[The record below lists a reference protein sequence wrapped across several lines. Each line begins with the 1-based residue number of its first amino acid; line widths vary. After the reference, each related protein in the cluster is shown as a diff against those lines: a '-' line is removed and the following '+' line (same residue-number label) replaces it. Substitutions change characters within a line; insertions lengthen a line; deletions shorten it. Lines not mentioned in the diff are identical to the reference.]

1 MVSTT
6 NTICQVENDKITPPK
21 AGANTGATPL
31 TNMSKAKNF
40 VNCLPLYKSLD
51 IALEITAPAPPQ
63 KPCTNLKMIIHQIL
77 FTKIIPKLANVNN
90 NIAIISGC
98 LRPME
103 SEIGP
108 VNKFPTAKPIINKDK
123 VNCAFEVVVLKSV

>member
-63 KPCTNLKMIIHQIL
+63 NLAQIL
-77 FTKIIPKLANVNN
+77 NDHPPNIVYKNN
-90 NIAIISGC
+90 S
-98 LRPME
+98 
-103 SEIGP
+103 
-108 VNKFPTAKPIINKDK
+108 
-123 VNCAFEVVVLKSV
+123 

>member
-63 KPCTNLKMIIHQIL
+63 NLAQIL
-77 FTKIIPKLANVNN
+77 K
-90 NIAIISGC
+90 
-98 LRPME
+98 
-103 SEIGP
+103 
-108 VNKFPTAKPIINKDK
+108 
-123 VNCAFEVVVLKSV
+123 

>member
-1 MVSTT
+1 
-6 NTICQVENDKITPPK
+6 CQVENDKITPPK

-77 FTKIIPKLANVNN
+77 FTKIIPNLANLNKIN
-90 NIAIISGC
+90 PITTW
-98 LRPME
+98 LLPPMK
-103 SEIGP
+103 SEIGS
-108 VNKFPTAKPIINKDK
+108 VNNFPIAKPIINKYK
-123 VNCAFEVVVLKSV
+123 VSCAFEVVVLKSV